1 MRVELGAARSSTQD
15 VEVTHEFDMATH
27 LIHDTTTGYH
37 VGAIHPG
44 WDINGNANGGYMMAL
59 AARAM
64 RDDSGQPDPISV
76 TAHYLAPGPAGDVMV
91 RTEPVKKGRQLVT
104 MTGSMHQ
111 GERELMRLLGSFGDV
126 AAKSGG
132 FQHTT
137 LAAPEL
143 PPREQCIKHSSARAA
158 VTVALADRL
167 HIWFRPEQAPFLPG
181 LKSNVA
187 VIEGWA
193 EFADGRPFD
202 TLSMLLVADGFPP
215 PVFHLDMPSGWV
227 PTVELT
233 VHVRGVPAPGP
244 VRCRFHSEIVQNGF
258 LQEDG
263 LVWDSDGQLVAQSR
277 QLALLPRG

>member
-1 MRVELGAARSSTQD
+1 MRAGIRGQLPRCAVPF
-15 VEVTHEFDMATH
+15 EFDAATE
-27 LIHDTTTGYH
+27 LTPTPQAGAGTFA
-37 VGAIHPG
+37 GAIHPG
-44 WDINGNANGGYMMAL
+44 WDINGNANGGYLMAL

-64 RDDSGQPDPISV
+64 RDESGRPDPISV
-76 TAHYLAPGPAGDVMV
+76 SAHYLAPGPAG
-91 RTEPVKKGRQLVT
+91 PVTVEAAAVKTGRQLVT
-104 MTGSMHQ
+104 MTGSMRQ

-126 AAKSGG
+126 AAMSGG
-132 FQHTT
+132 YQHTT
-137 LAAPEL
+137 LVAPEL
-143 PPREQCIKHSSARAA
+143 APRERCIQHSSARAQ

-167 HIWFRPEQAPFLPG
+167 HIWLRPEQAPFLPG
-181 LKSNVA
+181 PKSNIA

-193 EFADGRPFD
+193 QFADGRAFD
-202 TLSMLLVADGFPP
+202 TLSLLLVADGFPP

-227 PTVELT
+227 PTIELT
-233 VHVRGVPAPGP
+233 VHVRGIPAPGP

>member
-1 MRVELGAARSSTQD
+1 MTDLVAG
-15 VEVTHEFDMATH
+15 H
-27 LIHDTTTGYH
+27 H
-37 VGAIHPG
+37 VGAIHSG
-44 WDINGNANGGYMMAL
+44 WDINGNANGGYMMVL
-59 AARAM
+59 VARAM

-76 TAHYLAPGPAGDVMV
+76 TAHYLAPGPPGAVTL
-91 RTEPVKKGRQLVT
+91 RTEVVKQGQQLVT
-104 MTGSMHQ
+104 MSGSMHQ
-111 GERELMRLLGSFGDV
+111 GDRELMRLLGSFGDV

-137 LAAPEL
+137 LTAPDL
-143 PPREQCIKHSSARAA
+143 PPREQCIRHSSARAEI
-158 VTVALADRL
+158 TVALADRL
-167 HIWFRPEQAPFLPG
+167 HIWFRPEHAPFLPG
-181 LKSNVA
+181 PKSNVA
-187 VIEGWA
+187 IIEGWA
-193 EFADGRPFD
+193 EFADERPFD
-202 TLSMLLVADGFPP
+202 TLSMLLLADGFPP
-215 PVFHLDMPSGWV
+215 PVFHLDMPSGWI

>member
-1 MRVELGAARSSTQD
+1 MSGATDGA
-15 VEVTHEFDMATH
+15 
-27 LIHDTTTGYH
+27 Y

-44 WDINGNANGGYMMAL
+44 WDINGNANGGYLMAL

-64 RDDSGQPDPISV
+64 RDESGRADPISV
-76 TAHYLAPGPAGDVMV
+76 TAHYLAPGPAGPVSV
-91 RTEPVKKGRQLVT
+91 QTTPVKAGRQLVT
-104 MTGSMHQ
+104 MTGSLVQ
-111 GERELMRLLGSFGDV
+111 GDRELLRLVGSFGDV
-126 AAKSGG
+126 AAMSGG

-137 LAAPEL
+137 LVAPDL
-143 PPREQCIKHSSARAA
+143 APREQCIQHSSARAA

-167 HIWFRPEQAPFLPG
+167 HTWFRAEQAPFRPG
-181 LKSNVA
+181 PKSNIA

-227 PTVELT
+227 PTIELT

-263 LVWDSDGQLVAQSR
+263 LVWDSAGQLVAQSR